1 MPPGLQTLSSGLRH
15 PNHCV
20 SSRDC
25 ASHSQALFL
34 AWASFLHTQSVLPGQ
49 ILSDSSADLGSLS
62 LSLSSASLL
71 VICLENSTCLG
82 QYLPSHSPRLQGM
95 VGLAG
100 LIHSARIPLA
110 TISAR
115 CLLSW
120 LSRRLG
126 QLRAG
131 AARAAGSLWPPG
143 VRLAQELPR
152 PPPSA
157 SPLRHLPVSAPTSGP
172 ARWCPVR
179 SAVLQTPAF
188 HKHRKQKFPFCC
200 C

>member
-1 MPPGLQTLSSGLRH
+1 MPPGLQTLSLGLRH

-131 AARAAGSLWPPG
+131 AARAAGSLWPG
-143 VRLAQELPR
+143 VRLARPVPCAISQCQHRPR
-152 PPPSA
+152 ARQGGVLSGA
-157 SPLRHLPVSAPTSGP
+157 LGFRHLRFTNTEN
-172 ARWCPVR
+172 R
-179 SAVLQTPAF
+179 SFLFVVVVNIYF
-188 HKHRKQKFPFCC
+188 N
-200 C
+200 